1 MTKYS
6 HIPKGLKYNLYLYHN
21 DIFIGKYGLVHNDI
35 NRLIQEYTQA
45 FLVDAFR
52 RGVSI
57 EGQIR
62 QLTKY
67 CDKIAQ
73 MKNNC
78 YKVKMSDLIL
88 FMNTAFCLFRYN
100 QKSFNDF
107 IILKK
112 QNNKKV
118 KKLITPIYS
127 T

>member
-1 MTKYS
+1 MKYS
-6 HIPKGLKYNLYLYHN
+6 KYPKGLKYNLYLYHN
-21 DIFIGKYGLVHNDI
+21 DVFIGKYGLMHNDI
-35 NRLIQEYTQA
+35 NRLIKEYTQS

-52 RGVSI
+52 RGVSMK
-57 EGQIR
+57 GQIR
-62 QLTKY
+62 QLTEY

-73 MKNNC
+73 MRNDC

-88 FMNTAFCLFRYN
+88 FMNTAFCLYRYN
-100 QKSFNDF
+100 KKSFNDF

-112 QNNKKV
+112 RNNKKV